1 MVGISDED
9 SVAVVGLDRKEY
21 SAIEGN
27 TLGICVEAI
36 SGNFSVDHVVM
47 LHVEIELSK
56 NFMSYYCSNNVYVAL
71 P

>member
-9 SVAVVGLDRKEY
+9 SALVGLDRKEY

-36 SGNFSVDHVVM
+36 GGNFSVDHVVM

-56 NFMSYYCSNNVYVAL
+56 IFMSYYVCSHIFKA
-71 P
+71 